1 MLTGRSA
8 RKTTW
13 PEIDEFLAANDPV
26 EPKPKRAGVRAFA
39 SSATMLGSAPAA

>member
-13 PEIDEFLAANDPV
+13 PYLDEFLAANDPV
-26 EPKPKRAGVRAFA
+26 ELEPKRRRRK
-39 SSATMLGSAPAA
+39 PALQTA